1 MIKFRLEN
9 DMVVGLPETVAQDY
23 QPKANEIVVEQLPH
37 VSLKDNQ
44 RAYIYYRN
52 GQIEY
57 EIKER

>member
-23 QPKANEIVVEQLPH
+23 QPKENEILVEQLPH